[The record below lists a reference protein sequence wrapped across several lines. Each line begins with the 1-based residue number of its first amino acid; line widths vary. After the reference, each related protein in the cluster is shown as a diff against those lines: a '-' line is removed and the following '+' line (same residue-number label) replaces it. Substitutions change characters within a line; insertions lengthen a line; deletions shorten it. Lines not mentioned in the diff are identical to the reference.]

1 MADTMAKTSASLFN
15 WPQLTAE
22 QRLAALARPELPDTA
37 GLSDQ
42 VRAIIGT
49 VKQQGDSALRAY
61 SRQFDGLADNPL
73 RLSDSKKR
81 SVLATLL
88 PERKAAIEL
97 AYDNIRKFHAAQLPR
112 DIEVETSSGV
122 ICQLK
127 SRAINAVGLYIPGGS
142 APLPSTV
149 LMLGVPAQLAG
160 CPRPVLVTPPGKPAA
175 DDIAPEILYAAE
187 LCGITEIYTIG
198 GAQAIAALA
207 YGTETIGKVD
217 KIFGPGNRFVTEAKQ
232 QVSQDVKG
240 AMIDMPAGPSEVLV
254 LADNTANP
262 AFVAAD
268 LLSQAEHGPDSQV
281 ILVSDSAVL
290 IDAVQQEVARQLAE
304 LPRQAIAAAALS
316 HSRYILTA
324 DLEQAVA
331 VTNAYAPE
339 HLIVQTAIDAELID
353 QFSSAASI
361 FVGQWTPESAGDYA
375 SGTNHVLP
383 TYGYSKTVSSLS
395 LTDFYR
401 RYTVQTLSATGM
413 RNIGPAIVT
422 LAEAESLQA
431 HANAVRLRLAALAN
445 LTADNQTTDNN
456 NSQDT
461 TKAEIKHV

>member
-1 MADTMAKTSASLFN
+1 MASTMATASATLFN
-15 WPQLTAE
+15 WPQLSAE
-22 QRLAALARPELPDTA
+22 QRQIALARPELADSA
-37 GLSDQ
+37 GLSEQ
-42 VRAIIGT
+42 VRSIITT
-49 VKQQGDSALRAY
+49 VRQQGDAALRSY
-61 SRQFDGLADNPL
+61 SQQFDGLTDNPL
-73 RLSDSKKR
+73 RLSDNKKR

-112 DIEVETSSGV
+112 DIDVETSSGV
-122 ICQLK
+122 FCQLK
-127 SRAINAVGLYIPGGS
+127 SRAISAVGLYIPGGS

-175 DDIAPEILYAAE
+175 DDIAAEILYAAE

-207 YGTETIGKVD
+207 YGTESIAKVD
-217 KIFGPGNRFVTEAKQ
+217 KIFGPGNRYVTEAKQ
-232 QVSQDVKG
+232 QVSQDAKG

-254 LADNTANP
+254 LADNSANP

-281 ILVSDSAVL
+281 LLVSDSAEL
-290 IDAVQQEVARQLAE
+290 ISAVQVEVAKQLAS
-304 LPRQAIAAAALS
+304 LPRKDIAQAALS

-324 DLEQAVA
+324 DLAEAVA

-339 HLIVQTAIDAELID
+339 HLIVQTAIDDELIE
-353 QFSSAASI
+353 QFTSAASI

-401 RYTVQTLSATGM
+401 RFTVQKLSATGM

-422 LAEAESLQA
+422 LAEAESLEA
-431 HANAVRLRLAALAN
+431 HANAVRLRMAALN
-445 LTADNQTTDNN
+445 ESETCNN
-456 NSQDT
+456 NIGGG
-461 TKAEIKHV
+461 KV

>member
-1 MADTMAKTSASLFN
+1 MATTSATLFN
-15 WPQLTAE
+15 WPQLSVK
-22 QRLAALARPELPDTA
+22 QQQMALARPELADSA
-37 GLSDQ
+37 DLRQQ
-42 VRAIIGT
+42 VSAIIST
-49 VKQQGDSALRAY
+49 VKQQGDAALRAY
-61 SRQFDGLADNPL
+61 SQQFDGLSDNPL
-73 RLSDSKKR
+73 RLSDAKKH

-112 DIEVETSSGV
+112 DIEVETSRGV
-122 ICQLK
+122 MCQLK

-160 CPRPVLVTPPGKPAA
+160 CPRAVLVTPPGKPAA

-207 YGTETIGKVD
+207 YGTATIGKVD
-217 KIFGPGNRFVTEAKQ
+217 KIFGPGNRYVTEAKQ

-254 LADNTANP
+254 LADASANP
-262 AFVAAD
+262 AFVASD

-281 ILVSDSAVL
+281 MLVSDSTEL
-290 IDAVQQEVARQLAE
+290 INAVQAEMAKQLAG
-304 LPRQAIAAAALS
+304 LPRKDIALAALN
-316 HSRYILTA
+316 HSRYILTR
-324 DLEQAVA
+324 DLAQAVA

-339 HLIVQTAIDAELID
+339 HLIVQTRCDDELVG
-353 QFSSAASI
+353 QFNSAASI
-361 FVGQWTPESAGDYA
+361 FVGPWTPESAGDYA

-401 RYTVQTLSATGM
+401 RYTVQTLSAEGM

-422 LAEAESLQA
+422 LAEAESLEA
-431 HANAVRLRLAALAN
+431 HANAVRLRLAALAGSQS
-445 LTADNQTTDNN
+445 DNDNTI
-456 NSQDT
+456 DGE
-461 TKAEIKHV
+461 KA

>member
-1 MADTMAKTSASLFN
+1 MPTTMATTSATLLN
-15 WPQLTAE
+15 WPQLTVN
-22 QRLAALARPELPDTA
+22 QQQAALARPELADPAD
-37 GLSDQ
+37 LSAQ
-42 VRAIIGT
+42 VRTIINT
-49 VKQQGDSALRAY
+49 VKQQGDKALRSY
-61 SRQFDGLADNPL
+61 SQQFDGLTANPL
-73 RLSDSKKR
+73 RLSESKR
-81 SVLATLL
+81 SSLLATLL
-88 PERKAAIEL
+88 PARKAAIEL

-127 SRAINAVGLYIPGGS
+127 SQAIGAIGLYIPGGS

-187 LCGITEIYTIG
+187 LCGVTEIYTIG

-217 KIFGPGNRFVTEAKQ
+217 KIFGPGNRYVTEAKQ
-232 QVSQDVKG
+232 QVSQDAKG

-254 LADNTANP
+254 LADNSANP

-268 LLSQAEHGPDSQV
+268 LLSQAEHGADSQV
-281 ILVSDSAVL
+281 ILVSDSADL
-290 IDAVQQEVARQLAE
+290 IASVQIEVAKQLAE
-304 LPRQAIAAAALS
+304 LPRKAIAQAALN

-324 DLEQAVA
+324 DLAQAVA

-339 HLIVQTAIDAELID
+339 HLIIQTCCDDQLIE

-361 FVGQWTPESAGDYA
+361 FVGKWTPESAGDYA

-401 RYTVQTLSATGM
+401 RYTVQKLSANGL

-422 LAEAESLQA
+422 LAEAESLEA
-431 HANAVRLRLAALAN
+431 HANAVRLRLAALEEP
-445 LTADNQTTDNN
+445 TTRYNN
-456 NSQDT
+456 NQGGD
-461 TKAEIKHV
+461 